1 MFERNDKQLL
11 TVRIITNVVTWILAI
26 AGIIA
31 GIVLSALGMLAIG
44 LPILFVVPFLSWLM
58 WVYIRLHLSHL
69 CDIKLIRNKLYGVDN
84 DCLKIFLEEKAN
96 TEFQKTEQQNRIVS
110 KNTTDKTEYL
120 LQLKQLLDSEVI
132 TQEEFDKEKKNYLK

>member
-11 TVRIITNVVTWILAI
+11 TVRIITNVVTWIFAI

-31 GIVLSALGMLAIG
+31 GIVLSALGMLESG

-58 WVYIRLHLSHL
+58 WVYVRLHLSHL

-84 DCLKIFLEEKAN
+84 DNLKVFLEEKFTKRELQEIELIKTQKIEKMAKLKALRDSGALTEKEYQNEINKILGKAN
-96 TEFQKTEQQNRIVS
+96 K
-110 KNTTDKTEYL
+110 
-120 LQLKQLLDSEVI
+120 
-132 TQEEFDKEKKNYLK
+132 

>member
-26 AGIIA
+26 VGIIV
-31 GIVLSALGMLAIG
+31 GIILSALEMLEIG
-44 LPILFVVPFLSWLM
+44 LPILFVVPFLCWLM

-84 DCLKIFLEEKAN
+84 DNLKVFLEEKLSEEEIEELKRVEMQN
-96 TEFQKTEQQNRIVS
+96 TEKLIR
-110 KNTTDKTEYL
+110 
-120 LQLKQLLDSEVI
+120 LKSLRDSGVI
-132 TQEEFDKEKKNYLK
+132 TEEEFQQEKEKILK

>member
-26 AGIIA
+26 VGIIV
-31 GIVLSALGMLAIG
+31 GIILSASEMLEIG
-44 LPILFVVPFLSWLM
+44 LPILFVVPFLCWLM

-84 DCLKIFLEEKAN
+84 DNLKVFLEEKFTKRELQEIELIKA
-96 TEFQKTEQQNRIVS
+96 QKTEKMAKLKALRDSGALTEKEYQNEIN
-110 KNTTDKTEYL
+110 KILGGTNK
-120 LQLKQLLDSEVI
+120 
-132 TQEEFDKEKKNYLK
+132 

>member
-84 DCLKIFLEEKAN
+84 ENLKVFLEAKLTEEEMQEQKRVETQNAEKIARLKSLRDSGVI
-96 TEFQKTEQQNRIVS
+96 TEEEFQ
-110 KNTTDKTEYL
+110 
-120 LQLKQLLDSEVI
+120 
-132 TQEEFDKEKKNYLK
+132 QEKEKILK

>member
-11 TVRIITNVVTWILAI
+11 TVRIITNVVTWIFAI

-31 GIVLSALGMLAIG
+31 GIVLSALGMLESG

-58 WVYIRLHLSHL
+58 WVYVRLHLSHL

-84 DCLKIFLEEKAN
+84 DNLKVFLEEKFTKRELQEIELKKKQKIEKMAKLKALRDSGALTEKEYQNEINKILGKAN
-96 TEFQKTEQQNRIVS
+96 K
-110 KNTTDKTEYL
+110 
-120 LQLKQLLDSEVI
+120 
-132 TQEEFDKEKKNYLK
+132 